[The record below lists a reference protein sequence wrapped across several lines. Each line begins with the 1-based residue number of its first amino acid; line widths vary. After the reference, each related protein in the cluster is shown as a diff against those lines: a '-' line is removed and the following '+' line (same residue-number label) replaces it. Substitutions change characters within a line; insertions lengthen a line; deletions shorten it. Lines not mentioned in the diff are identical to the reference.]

1 MSLAKRNNGCYEC
14 CKRRLKCDKTE
25 PACLKCQKKGISC
38 SGQGLRCRFSSH
50 MAVGSNPTPANILT
64 LTLNSSTTP
73 QLSPNQPERSFRWVE
88 PGKRVRKDRARK
100 RGSPDS
106 PTTSHHT
113 DSGSSDDA
121 ASPSSDDSFDSSS
134 GVIVPYAQRI
144 TIHPALNA
152 VASTQTRKMFSHFS
166 EIIAS
171 HMVVLDSNSNG
182 YRDVIL
188 PLACHD
194 DNLAQA
200 VSVVSAFHLGQRDP
214 RLQHIAETGHQAIVQ
229 KLRRDSLQL
238 SPEQLFNPYILATI
252 LVLLVGETITGA
264 DNYTYLLEML
274 NCLTSYPDWI
284 TMLPPSL
291 KEFFLQQ
298 IKMFQ
303 LFGVPLA
310 NESKGLK
317 VLTGPEA
324 YLDFLSCPELPPD
337 SEHVPNIEVIRS
349 AIFDACSIYR
359 RRAESSLTDDESIH
373 LVEQLRQKVLNLD
386 SKTKGVHAL
395 VWTYFVAAAESI
407 LPEHRK
413 FFSSR
418 LADLYSVT
426 NFGSIPVAVKALSTI
441 WRMNFDHMI
450 SHAIWERY
458 AEPHTEMRTNS
469 IPVIL
474 FSGFCKDFARPE
486 EA

>member
-1 MSLAKRNNGCYEC
+1 MRIPHTHGVPLITADRKRTNQQRYLSTGYQE
-14 CKRRLKCDKTE
+14 KQRCDKTE
-25 PACLKCQKKGISC
+25 PECLKCQKKGISC

-50 MAVGSNPTPANILT
+50 MATTATPMT
-64 LTLNSSTTP
+64 LTFTTTTSTPSSTEP
-73 QLSPNQPERSFRWVE
+73 SPNQPEKSFRWVE
-88 PGKRVRKDRARK
+88 PGKRFRKDRMRNGHG
-100 RGSPDS
+100 RNS
-106 PTTSHHT
+106 PTTLHHT
-113 DSGSSDDA
+113 DSASSDDV

-134 GVIVPYAQRI
+134 GAVVPYAHRI
-144 TIHPALNA
+144 TIHPSLNA
-152 VASTQTRKMFSHFS
+152 VSSSQTRKMFSHFS
-166 EIIAS
+166 DIIAS

-200 VSVVSAFHLGQRDP
+200 VSVVSAFHLGQKDP
-214 RLQHIAETGHQAIVQ
+214 RLQHVAETGHQAIVQ

-310 NESKGLK
+310 NESKGLQ

-324 YLDFLSCPELPPD
+324 YLDFMAYPELPPD
-337 SEHVPNIEVIRS
+337 SEHAPNIQIIRS

-359 RRAESSLTDDESIH
+359 RRAESSLSDEESIH

-386 SKTKGVHAL
+386 ASTKGVHAL

-407 LPEHRK
+407 LPEHRE
-413 FFSSR
+413 FFSTR
-418 LADLYSVT
+418 LAGLYSVT
-426 NFGSIPVAVKALSTI
+426 SFGSIPVAVKALTTI
-441 WRMNFDHMI
+441 WGLQGTRR
-450 SHAIWERY
+450 W
-458 AEPHTEMRTNS
+458 TEIVSSET
-469 IPVIL
+469 PIL
-474 FSGFCKDFARPE
+474 IM
-486 EA
+486 

>member
-25 PACLKCQKKGISC
+25 PECLKCQKKGISC

-50 MAVGSNPTPANILT
+50 MAVGSTSATAKPQALT
-64 LTLNSSTTP
+64 LTFNAAASQPSSD
-73 QLSPNQPERSFRWVE
+73 QLSPTQAEKSFRWVE
-88 PGKRVRKDRARK
+88 PGQRVRKDRARK
-100 RGSPDS
+100 EQRRNTPDS
-106 PTTSHHT
+106 PTTLRNM
-113 DSGSSDDA
+113 DSASSDES
-121 ASPSSDDSFDSSS
+121 ASPSSDESSS
-134 GVIVPYAQRI
+134 EGSTVVISYPYRI
-144 TIHPALNA
+144 SIHPALNGT
-152 VASTQTRKMFSHFS
+152 SSPQTRMMFNHFS

-171 HMVVLDSNSNG
+171 HMVVLDSATNG

-194 DNLAQA
+194 ETLAQA
-200 VSVVSAFHLGQRDP
+200 VSVVSAFHLGQKNP
-214 RLQHIAETGHQAIVQ
+214 KLQRAAEAGHQAIVQ

-238 SPEQLFNPYILATI
+238 SPEQVFNPYILATI

-274 NCLTSYPDWI
+274 NCLTQSPDWI
-284 TMLPPSL
+284 AMLPPSL

-310 NESKGLK
+310 NEAKGLK

-324 YLDFLSCPELPPD
+324 YLDFMAYPELPLD
-337 SEHVPNIEVIRS
+337 SEHYFNVETIRS

-359 RRAESSLTDDESIH
+359 RRAESSLSDDESIH
-373 LVEQLRQKVLNLD
+373 LVEQLRQKVLTLD
-386 SKTKGVHAL
+386 CGTKGAHAL

-407 LPEHRK
+407 LPEHRE
-413 FFSSR
+413 FFSNR

-426 NFGSIPVAVKALSTI
+426 NFGSIPAAVKALRTI
-441 WRMNFDHMI
+441 WGMQGTRR
-450 SHAIWERY
+450 W
-458 AEPHTEMRTNS
+458 TEIVSSET
-469 IPVIL
+469 PIL
-474 FSGFCKDFARPE
+474 IM
-486 EA
+486 

>member
-25 PACLKCQKKGISC
+25 PECLKCQKKGISC

-50 MAVGSNPTPANILT
+50 MATTATPMT
-64 LTLNSSTTP
+64 LTFTSTTSSSP
-73 QLSPNQPERSFRWVE
+73 QTSPNQPEKSFRWVE
-88 PGKRVRKDRARK
+88 PGKRFRKDHSA
-100 RGSPDS
+100 
-106 PTTSHHT
+106 
-113 DSGSSDDA
+113 SSDDV
-121 ASPSSDDSFDSSS
+121 ASPSSDDSFDSGS
-134 GVIVPYAQRI
+134 GAVIPYAQRI

-152 VASTQTRKMFSHFS
+152 VSSSQTRKMFSHFS

-200 VSVVSAFHLGQRDP
+200 VSVVSAFHLGQKDP
-214 RLQHIAETGHQAIVQ
+214 KLQHAAETGHQAIVQ

-264 DNYTYLLEML
+264 DNYSYLLEML

-310 NESKGLK
+310 NESKGLQ

-324 YLDFLSCPELPPD
+324 YLDFMAYPELPPD
-337 SEHVPNIEVIRS
+337 SEHAPNIEVIRS

-359 RRAESSLTDDESIH
+359 RRAESSLSDQESIH

-386 SKTKGVHAL
+386 ASTKGVHAL

-407 LPEHRK
+407 LPEHRE
-413 FFSSR
+413 FFSTR
-418 LADLYSVT
+418 LAGLYSVT
-426 NFGSIPVAVKALSTI
+426 NFGSIPVAVKALTTI
-441 WRMNFDHMI
+441 WGMQGTRR
-450 SHAIWERY
+450 W
-458 AEPHTEMRTNS
+458 TEIVSSET
-469 IPVIL
+469 PIL
-474 FSGFCKDFARPE
+474 IM
-486 EA
+486 

>member
-50 MAVGSNPTPANILT
+50 MATPAT
-64 LTLNSSTTP
+64 LTLNLTST
-73 QLSPNQPERSFRWVE
+73 SPTTSPDQPEKSFRWVE
-88 PGKRVRKDRARK
+88 TGQRVRKQRVRKDQGR
-100 RGSPDS
+100 SSNSSDS
-106 PTTSHHT
+106 HCT

-121 ASPSSDDSFDSSS
+121 ASPTSEDSFE
-134 GVIVPYAQRI
+134 GAVVPYAYRMKI
-144 TIHPALNA
+144 NPALNS
-152 VASTQTRKMFSHFS
+152 VASSQTRKMFSHFS
-166 EIIAS
+166 EIIAG

-200 VSVVSAFHLGQRDP
+200 VSVVSAFHLGQKDP
-214 RLQHIAETGHQAIVQ
+214 QLQHIAETGHQAIVQ

-284 TMLPPSL
+284 AMLPPSL
-291 KEFFLQQ
+291 KDFFLQQ
-298 IKMFQ
+298 VKMFQ

-317 VLTGPEA
+317 ILNGPEA
-324 YLDFLSCPELPPD
+324 YLDFLSCPDIFPD
-337 SEHVPNIEVIRS
+337 SEHFPNIMTIRS

-359 RRAESSLTDDESIH
+359 RRAESSLTDSESIH
-373 LVEQLRQKVLNLD
+373 LLEQLRQKVLNIEA
-386 SKTKGVHAL
+386 STKGAHAL
-395 VWTYFVAAAESI
+395 VWTYFIAAAESI
-407 LPEHRK
+407 LPEHRE
-413 FFSSR
+413 FFSGR

-426 NFGSIPVAVKALSTI
+426 NFGSIPVAVRALTTI
-441 WRMNFDHMI
+441 WGMQGTRR
-450 SHAIWERY
+450 W
-458 AEPHTEMRTNS
+458 TEIVSSET
-469 IPVIL
+469 PIL
-474 FSGFCKDFARPE
+474 IM
-486 EA
+486 

>member
-25 PACLKCQKKGISC
+25 PECLKCQKKGISC

-50 MAVGSNPTPANILT
+50 MGSTTTTTTTPMT
-64 LTLNSSTTP
+64 LTFTSTTSCSEP
-73 QLSPNQPERSFRWVE
+73 SPTTNQPEKSFRWVD
-88 PGKRVRKDRARK
+88 PGKRARKDRVRNGHGQG
-100 RGSPDS
+100 RNNS
-106 PTTSHHT
+106 PTTLQHT
-113 DSGSSDDA
+113 DSGSSDDV
-121 ASPSSDDSFDSSS
+121 ASPSSDDSFDSSP
-134 GVIVPYAQRI
+134 GVVVPYAHRI
-144 TIHPALNA
+144 TIHPALNS
-152 VASTQTRKMFSHFS
+152 VSSSQTRKMFSHFS

-194 DNLAQA
+194 ENLAQA
-200 VSVVSAFHLGQRDP
+200 VSVVSAFHLGQKDR
-214 RLQHIAETGHQAIVQ
+214 RLQHVAETGHQAIVQ

-310 NESKGLK
+310 DESKGLQ

-324 YLDFLSCPELPPD
+324 YLDFMAYPELPPD
-337 SEHVPNIEVIRS
+337 SEHLPNIQVIRS

-359 RRAESSLTDDESIH
+359 RRAESCLSDQESIH

-386 SKTKGVHAL
+386 ASTKGVHAL

-407 LPEHRK
+407 LPEHRE
-413 FFSSR
+413 FFSTR
-418 LADLYSVT
+418 LAGLYSVT
-426 NFGSIPVAVKALSTI
+426 SFGSIPVAVKALKTI
-441 WRMNFDHMI
+441 WGMQGQRR
-450 SHAIWERY
+450 W
-458 AEPHTEMRTNS
+458 TEIVSSET
-469 IPVIL
+469 PIL
-474 FSGFCKDFARPE
+474 IM
-486 EA
+486 

>member
-1 MSLAKRNNGCYEC
+1 VRNGHGQGRNN
-14 CKRRLKCDKTE
+14 
-25 PACLKCQKKGISC
+25 
-38 SGQGLRCRFSSH
+38 
-50 MAVGSNPTPANILT
+50 
-64 LTLNSSTTP
+64 
-73 QLSPNQPERSFRWVE
+73 
-88 PGKRVRKDRARK
+88 
-100 RGSPDS
+100 S
-106 PTTSHHT
+106 PTTLQHT
-113 DSGSSDDA
+113 DSGSSDDV
-121 ASPSSDDSFDSSS
+121 ASPSSDDSFDSSP
-134 GVIVPYAQRI
+134 GVVVPYAHRI
-144 TIHPALNA
+144 TIHPALNS
-152 VASTQTRKMFSHFS
+152 VSSSQTRKMFSHS
-166 EIIAS
+166 S

-194 DNLAQA
+194 ENLAQA
-200 VSVVSAFHLGQRDP
+200 VSVVSAFHLGQKDR
-214 RLQHIAETGHQAIVQ
+214 RLQHVAETGHQAIVQ

-310 NESKGLK
+310 DESKGLQ

-324 YLDFLSCPELPPD
+324 YLDFMAYPELPPD
-337 SEHVPNIEVIRS
+337 SEHLPNIQVIRS

-359 RRAESSLTDDESIH
+359 RRAESCLSDQESIH

-386 SKTKGVHAL
+386 ASTKGVHAL

-407 LPEHRK
+407 LPEHRE
-413 FFSSR
+413 FFSTR
-418 LADLYSVT
+418 LAGLYSVT
-426 NFGSIPVAVKALSTI
+426 SFGSIPVAVKALKTI
-441 WRMNFDHMI
+441 WGMQGQRR
-450 SHAIWERY
+450 W
-458 AEPHTEMRTNS
+458 TEIVSSET
-469 IPVIL
+469 PIL
-474 FSGFCKDFARPE
+474 IM
-486 EA
+486 